1 MHSTAEVASVS
12 KKSLWAGRILTGLVV
27 LVFVFTAALGMLNP
41 AAAAQGFA
49 HYGYPPGSMVPI
61 AVVDWACVLLYAIPR
76 TSVLG
81 AILLT
86 GYLGG
91 AISTHV
97 RAGEPFF
104 LPLGVGVIVWLG
116 LFLRDARLR
125 ALVPLRSPAAR

>member
-1 MHSTAEVASVS
+1 MQVTAQSASVS
-12 KKSLWAGRILTGLVV
+12 KTSLWAGWIFSGLAL
-27 LVFVFTAALGMLNP
+27 LVFALTAMLGMLNP
-41 AAAAQGFA
+41 AAAAQASA
-49 HYGYPPGSMVPI
+49 HYGYPDGSMARI
-61 AVVDWACVLLYAIPR
+61 AIVELVCVVLYAIPR

-97 RAGEPFF
+97 RAGEPFY

-116 LFLRDARLR
+116 LFLRDARLQ
-125 ALVPLRSPAAR
+125 ALLPLRSPAPQ

>member
-1 MHSTAEVASVS
+1 M
-12 KKSLWAGRILTGLVV
+12 GRAIFSGLAL
-27 LVFVFTAALGMLNP
+27 LVFALTAMLGMLNP
-41 AAAAQGFA
+41 AAAAQASA
-49 HYGYPPGSMVPI
+49 HYGYPDGSMARI
-61 AVVDWACVLLYAIPR
+61 AIVELVCVLLYAIPR

-97 RAGEPFF
+97 RAGEPFI
-104 LPLGVGVIVWLG
+104 LPLAVGVIIWLG

-125 ALVPLRSPAAR
+125 DLLPLRSPASQ

>member
-1 MHSTAEVASVS
+1 MA
-12 KKSLWAGRILTGLVV
+12 RIAIVELV
-27 LVFVFTAALGMLNP
+27 
-41 AAAAQGFA
+41 
-49 HYGYPPGSMVPI
+49 
-61 AVVDWACVLLYAIPR
+61 CVLLYAIPR

-97 RAGEPFF
+97 RAGEPFI
-104 LPLGVGVIVWLG
+104 LPLAVGVIIWLG

-125 ALVPLRSPAAR
+125 DLLPLRSPASQ

>member
-1 MHSTAEVASVS
+1 MQATAEVASVS
-12 KKSLWAGRILTGLVV
+12 KKRLWAGWIFSGLAL
-27 LVFVFTAALGMLNP
+27 LVFALTAMIGMLNP
-41 AAAAQGFA
+41 AAAAQGAA
-49 HYGYPPGSMVPI
+49 HYGYPDGTMTRI
-61 AVVDWACVLLYAIPR
+61 AIVELVCVVLYAIPR

-97 RAGEPFF
+97 RAGEPFY
-104 LPLGVGVIVWLG
+104 LPLGVGVIIWLG

-125 ALVPLRSPAAR
+125 ALLPLRSPAPQ

>member
-1 MHSTAEVASVS
+1 MQLAAEVASVS
-12 KKSLWAGRILTGLVV
+12 KKSIWVGRILSGLAL
-27 LVFVFTAALGMLNP
+27 LVFAFTAALGMVNR

-49 HYGYPPGSMVPI
+49 HYGYPAGSMIPI
-61 AVVDWACVLLYAIPR
+61 AVAEFVCVILYAIPQ

-97 RAGEPFF
+97 RAGEPFY

-116 LFLRDARLR
+116 LFLRDSRLR
-125 ALVPLRSPAAR
+125 ALLPLRSPAS

>member
-1 MHSTAEVASVS
+1 MQATAEVASVS
-12 KKSLWAGRILTGLVV
+12 KKRLWAGWIFSGLAL
-27 LVFVFTAALGMLNP
+27 LVFALTAMLGMLNP
-41 AAAAQGFA
+41 AAAAQASA
-49 HYGYPPGSMVPI
+49 HYGYPDGSMARI
-61 AVVDWACVLLYAIPR
+61 AIVELVCVLLYAIPR

-97 RAGEPFF
+97 RAGEPFY
-104 LPLGVGVIVWLG
+104 LPLGVGAIVWLG

-125 ALVPLRSPAAR
+125 ALLPLRSPAPQ

>member
-1 MHSTAEVASVS
+1 MQATAEAASVS
-12 KKSLWAGRILTGLVV
+12 RKSVWAGRILSGLVV
-27 LVFVFTAALGMLNP
+27 LVFAFTAALGMLNP
-41 AAAAQGFA
+41 TAAAQGFA
-49 HYGYPPGSMVPI
+49 HYGYPPASMVPI
-61 AVVDWACVLLYAIPR
+61 AVVNWVCVLLYAIPR

-97 RAGEPFF
+97 RAGEPFY
-104 LPLGVGVIVWLG
+104 LPLGIGVIVWLG

-125 ALVPLRSPAAR
+125 ALLPLRSPASQ

>member
-1 MHSTAEVASVS
+1 MQPTAQAASVS
-12 KKSLWAGRILTGLVV
+12 KKSLWASRILSGLA
-27 LVFVFTAALGMLNP
+27 LLIFALTAALGMSNP

-49 HYGYPPGSMVPI
+49 HYGYPAGTMVPI
-61 AVVDWACVLLYAIPR
+61 AVVELVCVLLYAIPR

-97 RAGEPFF
+97 RAGEPFI
-104 LPLGVGVIVWLG
+104 LPLAVGVIIWLG

-125 ALVPLRSPAAR
+125 DLLPLRSPASQ

>member
-1 MHSTAEVASVS
+1 MQLTAQAASVS
-12 KKSLWAGRILTGLVV
+12 KKSLWSGRILTGLAL
-27 LVFVFTAALGMLNP
+27 LVFAFTAMLGLLNP
-41 AAAAQGFA
+41 VAAAQGFA
-49 HYGYPPGSMVPI
+49 HYGYPKTSMMPI
-61 AVVDWACVLLYAIPR
+61 AIVELACLVLYAIPR

-81 AILLT
+81 ALLLT

-104 LPLGVGVIVWLG
+104 VPLGVGVIVWLG

-125 ALVPLRSPAAR
+125 ALLPFRSPAS